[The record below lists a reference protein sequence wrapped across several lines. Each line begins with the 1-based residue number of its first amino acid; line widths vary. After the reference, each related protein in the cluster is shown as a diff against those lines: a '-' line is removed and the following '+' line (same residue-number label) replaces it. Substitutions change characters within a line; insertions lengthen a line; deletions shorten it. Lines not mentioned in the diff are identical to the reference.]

1 MFSVRR
7 FSLGLPLAL
16 GLGIATLGIPVV
28 GHVALGT
35 SVAHAEEDQGSGRRT
50 RKVVAMSNKV
60 LEKIQQVSQLIN
72 PEDEEGKKKENFTPN
87 YREALKI
94 LNEVRQWDDLNSA
107 DRTQLWNF
115 YGYVYI
121 SMDDYPRAIQ
131 SYEQILK
138 IEDADPRFQTS
149 IMYNLAQLYMATEQ
163 YQKTISMLDRWFKV
177 SDGPSPQAYL
187 LYGQAYYLLDNFRK
201 ARQPVEQAIDLAKE
215 RGEEI
220 QESWYQLIRHI
231 YYELGEKEKALD
243 IVQILVK
250 NWPKK
255 IYWLQLSSMYG
266 ELNREKLQ
274 LSAMEAAYRNGYLTQ
289 TKELENLAQL
299 YLYHGVPY
307 KAAKVVQQGLKDGTV
322 EKTED
327 NWELLS
333 RGWINAQE
341 YAKAVEPL
349 RQAASMSEDGDL
361 YMRLAQVYSQLE
373 NPAKTVESVQLAL
386 KKGGLKRPDDAY
398 VVKGMAE
405 FDLDRLSDA
414 KKSFQ
419 QAAKSK
425 DSRKMAQNWIKYI
438 DNEAKRR
445 EEIRKFLEN

>member
-1 MFSVRR
+1 
-7 FSLGLPLAL
+7 
-16 GLGIATLGIPVV
+16 
-28 GHVALGT
+28 
-35 SVAHAEEDQGSGRRT
+35 
-50 RKVVAMSNKV
+50 MSNKV
-60 LEKIQQVSQLIN
+60 LTKIQEVNELIN

-87 YREALKI
+87 YNGALKV

-107 DRTQLWNF
+107 DLTQLWNF

-163 YQKTISMLDRWFKV
+163 YQKTVNMLDRWFKV
-177 SDGPSPQAYL
+177 SEGPSPQSYL
-187 LYGQAYYLLDNFRK
+187 LYGQAYYLMDNFRK

-231 YYELGEKEKALD
+231 YYELGEKQKALD
-243 IVQILVK
+243 VVEILVT

-255 IYWLQLSSMYG
+255 TYWLQLSSMYG
-266 ELNREKLQ
+266 ELNNENLQ

-307 KAAKVVQQGLKDGTV
+307 KAAKVIQQGLKDGAV

-373 NPAKTVESVQLAL
+373 NPAKTVEAVQLAL
-386 KKGGLKRPDDAY
+386 QKGGLKRPDDAY

-414 KKSFQ
+414 RKSFQ